1 MTVETTSAVVV
12 LVTWPADRDVAPLAR
27 ALVDE
32 RLAAC
37 VNVLPA
43 IRSFY
48 RWEGAVHDEAEQQ
61 LVIKTLASAVP
72 RLQARVQDLHPY
84 DVPEFLVVPVA
95 AGSAAYLEWLA
106 ANVAH

>member
-1 MTVETTSAVVV
+1 MTVEATSAVVV
-12 LVTWPADRDVAPLAR
+12 LVTWPADKDAAPLAR

-48 RWEGAVHDEAEQQ
+48 RWEGAVHDEGEQQ

-84 DVPEFLVVPVA
+84 DVPEFLVMPVV

-106 ANVAH
+106 ANVAR

>member
-12 LVTWPADRDVAPLAR
+12 LVTWPADQDVAPLAR

-48 RWEGAVHDEAEQQ
+48 HWEGAVHDEPEQQ

-84 DVPEFLVVPVA
+84 DVPEFLVMPVA

-106 ANVAH
+106 ASVAH